1 MLKDKA
7 VQQFILDQLKFVTV
21 LYIVENLVIFI
32 NEIWALYVERKYNA
46 IFLDANLVIFFFQ

>member
-32 NEIWALYVERKYNA
+32 NEI
-46 IFLDANLVIFFFQ
+46 